1 MCDKRLWVIF
11 SFVIILTGV
20 LSWSL
25 FYVQIIQGA
34 EWKAQARGQQV
45 FFEQTQG
52 ERGNFYI
59 EGNNGE
65 LIPLAT
71 NKNIY
76 HAHISPKELRKES
89 DEEIASLFSKILS
102 IEKELVLEKLKKD
115 SSFEFLKKNITVE
128 ELEDVKKTKGLHITV
143 ETIRNYP
150 EKELASHVLGF
161 VGGEKTGQYGVEQYY
176 EEIVSG
182 KSGVREGL
190 KSRWG
195 SFIFNDSTQRGEDIV
210 LTIDYNIQH
219 FTEKALEDAVKRVN
233 ATRGTVLVG
242 NPKNGEILALANYPT
257 FDPNRYSEVP
267 ENKFYL
273 FKNPAVQ
280 ETFEPGSVFKP
291 LTMAAALDKGVINPE
306 DTYFDTGEFK
316 IKGKVIGNYD
326 KRNYGLVTMTK
337 ILERSI
343 NTGIVYVKNKIGNDT
358 FLKYLNAFGF
368 FEKTGIDLNGEV
380 FSENKS
386 FLEGHEINFAT
397 AAYGQGIEVTI
408 VQLFKAFCVLANGGI
423 PVDPHIVKKE
433 KEESDVLPKERVISS
448 AAASLVTE
456 MMVSTIDHGFGNT
469 AKVPGYHIAGK
480 TGTAQ
485 VTWSKLGLPGAG
497 YSDKTIQAFIGYAPA
512 FNPEFLILIKLEQPQ
527 TRSAEV
533 SAAPV
538 FKEIATYILE
548 YKKIPYDY
556 EIEQKNEDTN

>member
-1 MCDKRLWVIF
+1 MCDKRLWIIF

-25 FYVQIIQGA
+25 FCVQIIEGA

-59 EGNNGE
+59 EGNNSM
-65 LIPLAT
+65 IPLAT
-71 NKNIY
+71 NKRIY
-76 HAHISPKELRKES
+76 HAHISPRELRKENE
-89 DEEIASLFSKILS
+89 EEIAILFSEILDLD
-102 IEKELVLEKLKKD
+102 EDLVLEKLKKEN
-115 SSFEFLKKNITVE
+115 SFEILKKNLTQE
-128 ELEDVKKTKGLHITV
+128 ELEVVKKTGGLHVTV

-150 EKELASHVLGF
+150 EKELAAHILGF
-161 VGGEKTGQYGVEQYY
+161 VGGGKKGQYGVEQFY
-176 EEIVSG
+176 EDTVSG
-182 KSGVREGL
+182 KIGVKEGVKSG
-190 KSRWG
+190 WG
-195 SFIFNDSTQRGEDIV
+195 PFIINDSTQRGEDVV

-219 FTEKALEDAVKRVN
+219 FTEKALEDAINRVS
-233 ATRGTVLVG
+233 ATRGTILVG
-242 NPKNGEILALANYPT
+242 DPKTGEILALANYPT
-257 FDPNRYSEVP
+257 FDPNRYSAVSQ
-267 ENKFYL
+267 NNFHI

-291 LTMAAALDKGVINPE
+291 LTMAAALDKSAITPE
-306 DTYFDTGEFK
+306 DTYFDSGEFQ
-316 IKGKVIGNYD
+316 IKGRVIRNYN
-326 KRNYGLVTMTK
+326 KRSYGLVTMTK
-337 ILERSI
+337 ILEKSI
-343 NTGIVYVKNKIGNDT
+343 NTGIVHVKNKIGNEA

-368 FEKTGIDLNGEV
+368 FEKTEVDLHGEV
-380 FSENKS
+380 FSPNKS

-408 VQLFKAFCVLANGGI
+408 IQLFKAFSILANGGI
-423 PVDPHIVKKE
+423 PIDPHVVKKE
-433 KEESDVLPKERVISS
+433 NKESDVLPKERIISS
-448 AAASLVTE
+448 TAASLVTE
-456 MMVSTIDHGFGNT
+456 MMVSTIDHGFGGA

-497 YSDKTIQAFIGYAPA
+497 YSDRTIQAFIGYAPA
-512 FNPEFLILIKLEQPQ
+512 FNPEFVILIKIDQPQ

-538 FKEIATYILE
+538 FKEIASYILE

-556 EIEQKNEDTN
+556 EVE